1 MAHFN
6 DLNLDFIDIEQE
18 GQVQQI
24 IDEQPPSRLL
34 YAEHGSS
41 TQGRKRTDVIIG
53 TNEGTC
59 KIYGK
64 KGDDMLISS
73 SGGVTNAK
81 GNSGADT
88 FVLNTGGRMCIRDF
102 RPEEGDI
109 LLLPSDDYCFDR
121 KKGHLVLYCDDVVVA
136 KFNGGSD
143 DFIDINIESF

>member
-34 YAEHGSS
+34 YAEDCSW

-53 TNEGTC
+53 TSEGTC

-64 KGDDMLISS
+64 KAMICSS
-73 SGGVTNAK
+73 VAAAVSLTPKAIQVQT
-81 GNSGADT
+81 
-88 FVLNTGGRMCIRDF
+88 
-102 RPEEGDI
+102 
-109 LLLPSDDYCFDR
+109 LLC
-121 KKGHLVLYCDDVVVA
+121 
-136 KFNGGSD
+136 
-143 DFIDINIESF
+143 